1 MDAEELLT
9 TSPTAQAVAEEVARL
24 PPPPPE
30 KLEALRRTLE
40 NARNAEPS
48 SLEREWPPVLQTPRS
63 KKDSRYAE
71 PPTSHRAGLMG
82 PLLVFAKRTFR
93 LGFQPFINEMLRKQV
108 EFNEAILDALAT
120 VYEHQQLQARTQ
132 AQWRKEVAERLARL
146 ERQAPAGSEREGAGK
161 PR

>member
-1 MDAEELLT
+1 MDAEDLLT
-9 TSPTAQAVAEEVARL
+9 TSPSAEAVAAAVARL
-24 PPPPPE
+24 PSPPAE
-30 KLEALRRTLE
+30 KLEALRHTLE
-40 NARNAEPS
+40 NAEQA
-48 SLEREWPPVLQTPRS
+48 SLEREWPPLLQAPRN
-63 KKDSRYAE
+63 KKDSRYAD
-71 PPTSHRAGLMG
+71 PPSSHRPVVG

-120 VYEHQQLQARTQ
+120 VYEHQQLQSQAQ

-146 ERQAPAGSEREGAGK
+146 ERQGEK

>member
-9 TSPTAQAVAEEVARL
+9 TSPTAEAVAAEVERL

-40 NARNAEPS
+40 NARSAEQTT
-48 SLEREWPPVLQTPRS
+48 LEREWPPLLQTPRG

-71 PPTSHRAGLMG
+71 PPTSHRPVLG

-120 VYEHQQLQARTQ
+120 MYEHQQLQSRTQ

-146 ERQAPAGSEREGAGK
+146 ERKGAKDAAREGSGEA
-161 PR
+161 R

>member
-1 MDAEELLT
+1 
-9 TSPTAQAVAEEVARL
+9 VV
-24 PPPPPE
+24 
-30 KLEALRRTLE
+30 
-40 NARNAEPS
+40 
-48 SLEREWPPVLQTPRS
+48 
-63 KKDSRYAE
+63 
-71 PPTSHRAGLMG
+71 G

-120 VYEHQQLQARTQ
+120 VYEHQQLQSQAQ

-146 ERQAPAGSEREGAGK
+146 ERQGEK